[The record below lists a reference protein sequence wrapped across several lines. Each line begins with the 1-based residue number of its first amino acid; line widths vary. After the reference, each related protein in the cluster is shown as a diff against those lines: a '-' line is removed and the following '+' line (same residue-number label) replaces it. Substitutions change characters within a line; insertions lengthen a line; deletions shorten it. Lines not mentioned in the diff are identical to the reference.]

1 MDEMTLALII
11 LVVSLAS
18 YVLEKRVIWLTY
30 FSAVCMI
37 VLVAICLTALRLIP
51 NRHPIY
57 DFFLGP
63 MVPVI
68 LACMVIG
75 LDVSSLRRIP
85 RGILLAFGV
94 GTLGT
99 MIGGIIAALVGSID
113 QGPAAAK
120 LAAQLT
126 ASYIGGGENAVAVR
140 TILGTPVEEFV
151 ACFAVD
157 NILTSIWMVATVI
170 GVKTDPKHA
179 KNEKNITT
187 TDLELANLEGTPA
200 KLVDFLLTL
209 TVALACIVIS
219 RFLADKVGIMH
230 PLLYLSLISFG
241 VGQIPVLRQ
250 HLKQSYLVGSI
261 AFAPFFF
268 SMGAIAD
275 IHELARVKPTI
286 AIMPIVVVAIHALFL
301 FFICRNRLS
310 QREVCLTSQSL
321 IGGAGTAVALAQATN
336 WKDGISIGLLLGIFG
351 YIIANHLGISV
362 YYVSDF
368 LIRFMGG

>member
-1 MDEMTLALII
+1 MTIALII
-11 LVVSLAS
+11 LGVSLAA
-18 YVLEKRVIWLTY
+18 YILEKRVLWLTY

-37 VLVAICLTALRLIP
+37 VLIALSLTTLKLTP
-51 NRHPIY
+51 NHHPIY

-85 RGILLAFGV
+85 IGILVAFAV
-94 GTLGT
+94 GALGT
-99 MIGGIIAALVGSID
+99 MLGGIVAALVGSID

-126 ASYIGGGENAVAVR
+126 ASYIGGGENAVAIR

-157 NILTSIWMVATVI
+157 NILTSFWMVATVI
-170 GVKTDPKHA
+170 GVKTDPTHA
-179 KNEKNITT
+179 IKEKALLP
-187 TDLELANLEGTPA
+187 TDLDLANLEGTPA
-200 KLVDFLLTL
+200 KLVDFLTTL
-209 TVALACIVIS
+209 TVALASIVIS
-219 RFLADKVGIMH
+219 RFLADKIGMMH
-230 PLLYLSLISFG
+230 PLLYLSIIAFAF
-241 VGQIPVLRQ
+241 GQIPILRQ

-268 SMGAIAD
+268 SMGAISD
-275 IHELARVKPTI
+275 IHELAKVKPTV
-286 AIMPIVVVAIHALFL
+286 AIMPLIVVAIHALFL
-301 FFICRNRLS
+301 FFICRSRLS
-310 QREVCLTSQSL
+310 RRELSLASQAL

-336 WKDGISIGLLLGIFG
+336 WKDGISIGLLLGIVG
-351 YIIANHLGISV
+351 YIIANHLGMAV
-362 YYVSDF
+362 YYASDF
-368 LIRFMGG
+368 LIRLLGG